1 MVDLEKVMPELNDK
15 LRIDRGAHHQVIVSL
30 TDTSSSTH
38 FDDTDSVLHVM
49 KGAKRI
55 ALAPA
60 CLKLELAQAN
70 GLKSFSSYD
79 PFTDA
84 NVDRRVWKF
93 VDMWEGGSLFLPKNM
108 WHHVLSAA
116 GTMALSINVEIVGEA
131 GGGGKKRRS
140 PKDRAALS
148 KKRRTNDA
156 LEKPKKGGG
165 GEEQEEEEE
174 EEEQGGEIEF
184 GDGDMGGGWRSSRSK
199 TMVIAIME
207 IAIMAIATIAIAI
220 AMTMTIL
227 FSCLAMI
234 PWKRNRWRRRK
245 FEETNAAKDALIDQ
259 QRADND
265 LMRKKIAEY
274 EQEDSE
280 EE

>member
-1 MVDLEKVMPELNDK
+1 MTSSLRSLTHSFARRAQDASYFTSYFPCSELCKMVDLEKVMPELNDK
-15 LRIDRGAHHQVIVSL
+15 FRIDRGAHHQVIVSL

-38 FDDTDSVLHVM
+38 FDDADSVLHVM

-116 GTMALSINVEIVGEA
+116 GTMALSFNVEIM
-131 GGGGKKRRS
+131 GGLVEGGRREGV
-140 PKDRAALS
+140 
-148 KKRRTNDA
+148 RRTG
-156 LEKPKKGGG
+156 L
-165 GEEQEEEEE
+165 
-174 EEEQGGEIEF
+174 
-184 GDGDMGGGWRSSRSK
+184 R
-199 TMVIAIME
+199 
-207 IAIMAIATIAIAI
+207 
-220 AMTMTIL
+220 
-227 FSCLAMI
+227 
-234 PWKRNRWRRRK
+234 
-245 FEETNAAKDALIDQ
+245 
-259 QRADND
+259 
-265 LMRKKIAEY
+265 
-274 EQEDSE
+274 
-280 EE
+280 